1 MTTETLEEARERDRA
16 GRTIDVLILVKTT
29 PNPSTSYE
37 DTVCV
42 AGVALS
48 PGPIRWVRLYP
59 IPFRH
64 LEYSQRFPKY
74 GLVRVKV
81 SAPRHGD
88 GRAESLRVD
97 LSSLAIVRRYR
108 PGRERDEL
116 MAGVPRTTACDLL
129 SGTRSDPNAAS
140 LGLVEAHDIRLDVEP
155 HEGWTAKQQRILD
168 QWRSQPTLP
177 LDGAQHVEA
186 PPLETP
192 PYKAWYSYQC
202 ASTSCNGHRQGIL
215 DWELTALQRNAKA
228 DGADPAAW
236 IRDQFGRRLLAADRR
251 QFLSLGNQADAA
263 KRTAFSVLSIYY
275 PKDQDWARAVNARA
289 QHDSTLF

>member
-1 MTTETLEEARERDRA
+1 MTTETLEEAREHDRA

-42 AGVALS
+42 AGIALS

-64 LEYSQRFPKY
+64 LEHGQRFPKY
-74 GLVRVKV
+74 GRVRVKV

-88 GRAESLRVD
+88 GRTESLRVA
-97 LSSLAIVRRYR
+97 LTTLTTVCRYR

-116 MAGVPRTTACDLL
+116 MAGVPQTTACELL
-129 SGTRSDPNAAS
+129 AGTRSDANAAS
-140 LGLVEAHDIRLDVEP
+140 LGLVEAHDIRLEVEP
-155 HEGWTAKQQRILD
+155 HGGWTAKQQKVLD
-168 QWRSQPTLP
+168 RWQSQPALP
-177 LDGAQHVEA
+177 LEGAEHMEA
-186 PPLETP
+186 PPLQTP

-202 ASTSCNGHRQGIL
+202 AAPSCKGHRQGIL
-215 DWELTALQRNAKA
+215 DWELTALQRKAKA
-228 DGADPAAW
+228 NGADPRAW
-236 IRDQFGRRLLAADRR
+236 IHEQFGHRLLAADRR
-251 QFLSLGNQADAA
+251 QFFSLGNQADAA

-275 PKDQDWARAVNARA
+275 PKNEDWARAVNARS
-289 QHDSTLF
+289 QQDSTLF